1 MSAFAIATGLD
12 IVLNLGQF
20 VGIGIGTSQEIKGM
34 CDQQDAL
41 NQLKEQTAEMQQ
53 ALDKINSDSQKDFDT
68 LKADVDNFNNATQK
82 LQNVL
87 KNSQKTSRSKR
98 IFLIILLFSFNLV
111 VLSSL
116 FIKRLISSQRLLKK

>member
-1 MSAFAIATGLD
+1 
-12 IVLNLGQF
+12 
-20 VGIGIGTSQEIKGM
+20 M